1 MTINEGYMK
10 KIINSDN
17 TKSLARFVEQ
27 AHEIWGNH
35 YDYTNSAY
43 DGGKKPII
51 IYCPKHD
58 YHFRVAMAQNHILK
72 PHGTFTPTG
81 CPICRA
87 EITHKTEYG
96 KDWSKYLKVSK
107 KNCRVGLIRPIPT
120 KKKKTPEQIAKEK
133 AIKEAK
139 QREKETY
146 ILQWHSKNIKEAQ
159 FK

>member
-1 MTINEGYMK
+1 MKCSNCK
-10 KIINSDN
+10 KIIPDN
-17 TKSLARFVEQ
+17 TKPLARFVEQ

-35 YDYTNSAY
+35 YDYTDSVY

-96 KDWSKYLKVSK
+96 KDWRKYLKVSK
-107 KNCRVGLIRPIPT
+107 KLHDFLIWIYHRQQYHYLLLFL
-120 KKKKTPEQIAKEK
+120 K
-133 AIKEAK
+133 
-139 QREKETY
+139 
-146 ILQWHSKNIKEAQ
+146 
-159 FK
+159 